1 MTVTQVKDLMNE
13 VTKEVLGE
21 ENIVNENLSNVVDI
35 GTQIFNSSSV
45 DAYVKSLVNH
55 IGRVIFVNRVYA
67 YHNIYTPP
75 ETTNNAKIIDETI
88 EEKEKGEKK

>member
-1 MTVTQVKDLMNE
+1 MTVTQIKDLMNE

-45 DAYVKSLVNH
+45 DSYVKSLVNH
-55 IGRVIFVNRVYA
+55 IGRVIFVNRVYRGSA
-67 YHNIYTPP
+67 PSVLMDGW
-75 ETTNNAKIIDETI
+75 EFGSVLEKITADLP
-88 EEKEKGEKK
+88 

>member
-45 DAYVKSLVNH
+45 DSYVKSLVNH
-55 IGRVIFVNRVYA
+55 IGRGIFVNRVDGRLGVRLSVGKNHGRSA
-67 YHNIYTPP
+67 RRNR
-75 ETTNNAKIIDETI
+75 
-88 EEKEKGEKK
+88 